1 MPANTTAVRDEVYPV
16 VHEALS
22 KSGGE
27 KRYKD
32 CVQRYMDNHP
42 AMFNGIPNNRLAYG
56 VAETEDF
63 YKSLG
68 ITSSQITAG
77 LQHTFYWKM
86 NYSPISAKDPLTVSS
101 LMCIRHF
108 LMKNDQKNAELA
120 AIYFAFTGK
129 MYPSAHFGSF
139 RFLPDDCDAT
149 MNYVVN
155 TQLNGKF
162 DLKTEKTIFG
172 IIRKMCIT
180 WISAYSSRIKR
191 CTDDDVGY
199 VIKQLYSR
207 IKSLLKNFAKLYYD
221 AYENKDYLNYESD
234 NYGEDDYRITVTDT
248 MRADKYTEAAMTYMT
263 NNAVDYKI
271 CTMCADQNVKKDE
284 IKEIIESILN
294 NSNNLSL
301 MRELI
306 QTIIAD
312 YMRNSDTKDVR
323 DLSFISYSVTVKP
336 NAKDPS
342 IIRIKELIYM
352 FLEDNSAGYRRR
364 KNRIATQN
372 SYYKAILEYVV
383 LIINKANK

>member
-1 MPANTTAVRDEVYPV
+1 
-16 VHEALS
+16 
-22 KSGGE
+22 
-27 KRYKD
+27 
-32 CVQRYMDNHP
+32 
-42 AMFNGIPNNRLAYG
+42 
-56 VAETEDF
+56 
-63 YKSLG
+63 
-68 ITSSQITAG
+68 
-77 LQHTFYWKM
+77 
-86 NYSPISAKDPLTVSS
+86 
-101 LMCIRHF
+101 
-108 LMKNDQKNAELA
+108 
-120 AIYFAFTGK
+120 
-129 MYPSAHFGSF
+129 
-139 RFLPDDCDAT
+139 
-149 MNYVVN
+149 
-155 TQLNGKF
+155 
-162 DLKTEKTIFG
+162 
-172 IIRKMCIT
+172 
-180 WISAYSSRIKR
+180 
-191 CTDDDVGY
+191 
-199 VIKQLYSR
+199 
-207 IKSLLKNFAKLYYD
+207 
-221 AYENKDYLNYESD
+221 
-234 NYGEDDYRITVTDT
+234 

-342 IIRIKELIYM
+342 IIRIKELIYI

>member
-172 IIRKMCIT
+172 IIRKMCVT
-180 WISAYSSRIKR
+180 WISAYSNRIKR